1 MFFLRDLDMVHELEL
16 LIKSDMFK
24 KLFPDYD
31 ETKRI
36 REEEIPDY
44 DNLQNLFLFQYVDE
58 DYVKKEKIKP
68 DFWIRWKLLDF
79 QDSHLVRISHDICK
93 RKNEE
98 LYPFYA
104 NYDFIDLDHCE
115 MMEYYH
121 SEMNLDCLV
130 EFRIIPS
137 FIRKLSQ
144 KEYALESMK
153 SYVNDMI
160 GYKDWERDEW
170 SIFYNIE
177 TYDEEFQNILKHNSK
192 DGKPLPWPLF
202 NTAEGQQYIAKK
214 MKEFRIPKIISKA
227 RELYDKSDVELE
239 PMKYQLHY
247 LKEEPLF
254 KELSEDKNEVPNY
267 VKLLSERI
275 AKFESEHQ
283 DVNYEIDYIRFNVI
297 QEYEEKRSEEI
308 QKKWSLYQKK
318 MLESTNVEIE

>member
-1 MFFLRDLDMVHELEL
+1 MIFLRDLDMIQEQEL
-16 LIKSDMFK
+16 LIESDMFK
-24 KLFPDYD
+24 KLFPNYD
-31 ETKRI
+31 DTKRI
-36 REEEIPDY
+36 SEEEIPDY
-44 DNLQNLFLFQYVDE
+44 GTLHKLLFFHNCDD
-58 DYVKKEKIKP
+58 DYIIKEKIKP
-68 DFWIRWKLLDF
+68 DYWIRWKLLNI
-79 QDSHLVRISHDICK
+79 QNSHLIKMSHDLCK

-115 MMEYYH
+115 MMEYYN
-121 SEMNLDCLV
+121 SETNSDFII
-130 EFRIIPS
+130 EFRMEPC
-137 FIRKLSQ
+137 FIDELLQ
-144 KEYALESMK
+144 KKYTFESIK

-177 TYDEEFQNILKHNSK
+177 TYDDEFHSILKHNSK
-192 DGKPLPWPLF
+192 DGNPLPWPLF

-214 MKEFRIPKIISKA
+214 MKEFRKPKIISKA

-283 DVNYEIDYIRFNVI
+283 DVNYEIDYIRFNVL
-297 QEYEEKRSEEI
+297 QEYEEKRSKEI
-308 QKKWSLYQKK
+308 QKKWLLYQKK